1 MVAIALSPAKEFRAI
16 NFDPWNKLTLI
27 RGGEKVNF
35 DRRKCSSG
43 QFLRQ
48 GLWWSGTKCCQI
60 INFSYSCPS
69 QLLLFSVSA
78 WLPNCTI
85 CVSVIKGGWLDS
97 GKSSWKEEK
106 NIFLGVYG
114 LSLNTFF
121 IASMTLR
128 HASVRSVSW
137 QNRLPVSAKLLLLP
151 WPDSCEV
158 EVCLCRDGRPMG
170 FQCKFAATII
180 HNGELCALW
189 NELWWHVILKDTKY

>member
-1 MVAIALSPAKEFRAI
+1 MLWYKWYEPWTQFFACFSQKLAPA
-16 NFDPWNKLTLI
+16 
-27 RGGEKVNF
+27 
-35 DRRKCSSG
+35 RKNSTD
-43 QFLRQ
+43 
-48 GLWWSGTKCCQI
+48 WSAQSARFC
-60 INFSYSCPS
+60 NSA

-106 NIFLGVYG
+106 NIFLSGYG